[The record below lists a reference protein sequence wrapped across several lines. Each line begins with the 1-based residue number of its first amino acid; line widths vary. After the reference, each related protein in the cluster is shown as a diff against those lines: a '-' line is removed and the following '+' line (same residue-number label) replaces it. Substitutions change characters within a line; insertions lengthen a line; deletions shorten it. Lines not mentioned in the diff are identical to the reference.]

1 MHLYNSQFGKCSH
14 ISYTVVMSAEVID
27 DSFQK
32 TYLHAV
38 NGQAWT
44 CVELLVADV
53 TFEMLCL
60 LVLYQNLFI
69 IKLTV
74 TIPVRW
80 LRKNKNALFLV
91 YKHSIL
97 FVHHSCNISIRI
109 ICMWA
114 IDNRL
119 CRKKPKMLNLLLL
132 QNLHSDSYSVSV
144 LLQKEN
150 LWIGSP
156 KWFCKSIVD
165 YQTLYICIDLSH
177 PIYFSDTNF
186 IT

>member
-1 MHLYNSQFGKCSH
+1 MLPHFLHSGDQCWSDRWQLSEDLPACSEWTGLDLCRASCGRCDIWNALPSGAVSKSFHHQTHGYNTCTLVKEKQKC
-14 ISYTVVMSAEVID
+14 
-27 DSFQK
+27 
-32 TYLHAV
+32 
-38 NGQAWT
+38 
-44 CVELLVADV
+44 
-53 TFEMLCL
+53 
-60 LVLYQNLFI
+60 
-69 IKLTV
+69 LT
-74 TIPVRW
+74 
-80 LRKNKNALFLV
+80 LFLV

-132 QNLHSDSYSVSV
+132 QNLHSDSYSVSI

>member
-14 ISYTVVMSAEVID
+14 ISYTVVMSAEVTD
-27 DSFQK
+27 ESFQK

-109 ICMWA
+109 ICM
-114 IDNRL
+114 
-119 CRKKPKMLNLLLL
+119 
-132 QNLHSDSYSVSV
+132 
-144 LLQKEN
+144 
-150 LWIGSP
+150 
-156 KWFCKSIVD
+156 
-165 YQTLYICIDLSH
+165 
-177 PIYFSDTNF
+177 
-186 IT
+186 